1 MNITDARIRQIENE
15 QAALPGATRNNLT
28 IRTVRAVL
36 AEMGVDASTI
46 EAAAD
51 GDVQPAS
58 IPERTDSA
66 AYLAR
71 RFRDMAKTSRTLA
84 NDDSQEAAS
93 ALERDASIYDQCAN
107 LIEALA
113 ASESL

>member
-36 AEMGVDASTI
+36 AEMGVSVSTV
-46 EAAAD
+46 AD
-51 GDVQPAS
+51 GS
-58 IPERTDSA
+58 IDE
-66 AYLAR
+66 
-71 RFRDMAKTSRTLA
+71 
-84 NDDSQEAAS
+84 
-93 ALERDASIYDQCAN
+93 QCAKLN
-107 LIEALA
+107 EAVA